1 MISVCSGFQA
11 EQILRSLMVRRGDL
25 SRGTHSSQKRCLG
38 NEPFIVKLPEETLQA
53 AWREFVLTHK
63 LCIGHFIDKLFH
75 HIPCVNGDFFGFF
88 GLENHG
94 EVLGRHPHSSSKRP
108 AEDPSLAKQFL
119 VQSLQSSWG

>member
-63 LCIGHFIDKLFH
+63 LRIGHFIDKIFH
-75 HIPCVNGDFFGFF
+75 HLPCVDGDFFGIF
-88 GLENHG
+88 GLENNADL
-94 EVLGRHPHSSSKRP
+94 LGRRTQSSGKRST
-108 AEDPSLAKQFL
+108 EDQALSKQFSKQA
-119 VQSLQSSWG
+119 VQSS